1 MATIDEC
8 ITALQ
13 GVLGPIAS
21 NKAAE
26 GLDRSLS
33 CRLTDLGQVL
43 VGRLASGA
51 VRDLR
56 AVPDDPSLPKA
67 DIRLTMTSDDL
78 LALTRGELSFAKAW
92 SSGRLKLDAG
102 IRDLLRLRSVI

>member
-8 ITALQ
+8 TTALQ

-26 GLDRSLS
+26 GLDRSVS
-33 CRLTDLGQVL
+33 CRLTDLDQVL
-43 VGRLASGA
+43 LGRLTAGA
-51 VRDLR
+51 VRDLH
-56 AVPDDPSLPKA
+56 AVPDGPSVPKA
-67 DIRLTMTSDDL
+67 DIRLTMASDDL

-92 SSGRLKLDAG
+92 SSGRLRLDAG
-102 IRDLLRLRSVI
+102 FRDLLRLRSLI

>member
-33 CRLTDLGQVL
+33 CRLTDLDQVL
-43 VGRLASGA
+43 LGRLSAGA
-51 VRDLR
+51 VRDMQ
-56 AVPDDPSLPKA
+56 AVPDGPSVPKA

-78 LALTRGELSFAKAW
+78 MALTCGELSFAKAW

-102 IRDLLRLRSVI
+102 IRDILRLRSLI

>member
-8 ITALQ
+8 ITARH

-21 NKAAE
+21 SKAAE
-26 GLDRSLS
+26 GLDRSVS
-33 CRLTDLGQVL
+33 CRLTDLDQVL
-43 VGRLASGA
+43 LGRLSAGA
-51 VRDLR
+51 VRDMHP
-56 AVPDDPSLPKA
+56 VPDGPAVPKA

-78 LALTRGELSFAKAW
+78 LALTRGDLSFARAW

-102 IRDLLRLRSVI
+102 IRDILRLRSLL

>member
-8 ITALQ
+8 TTALR

-21 NKAAE
+21 NRAAE

-33 CRLTDLGQVL
+33 CRLTDLDQVL
-43 VGRLASGA
+43 LGRLTAGA
-51 VRDLR
+51 VRDLH
-56 AVPDDPSLPKA
+56 AVPDGPSVPRA

-78 LALTRGELSFAKAW
+78 LALTRGDVSFAKAW
-92 SSGRLKLDAG
+92 SSGRLRLDAG
-102 IRDLLRLRSVI
+102 IRDILRLRSLI

>member
-1 MATIDEC
+1 VATIDEC

>member
-8 ITALQ
+8 TTALQ

-21 NKAAE
+21 SKAAE

-33 CRLTDLGQVL
+33 CRLTDLDQVL
-43 VGRLASGA
+43 LGRLTAGA
-51 VRDLR
+51 VRGLH
-56 AVPDDPSLPKA
+56 AVPDGPAVPRA

-78 LALTRGELSFAKAW
+78 LALTGGELSFAKAW
-92 SSGRLKLDAG
+92 SSGRLRLEAG
-102 IRDLLRLRSVI
+102 IRDILRLRSVL

>member
-8 ITALQ
+8 TTALR

-21 NKAAE
+21 SKAAE

-33 CRLTDLGQVL
+33 CRLTDLDQVL
-43 VGRLASGA
+43 LGRLATGA
-51 VRDLR
+51 VRDLH
-56 AVPDDPSLPKA
+56 AVPDGPSVPKA

-78 LALTRGELSFAKAW
+78 MALTRGDVSFAKAW
-92 SSGRLKLDAG
+92 SSGRLKLEAG
-102 IRDLLRLRSVI
+102 IRDILRLRSLL

>member
-8 ITALQ
+8 MTALQ

-21 NKAAE
+21 SKAAE

-33 CRLTDLGQVL
+33 CRLTDLNQVVL
-43 VGRLASGA
+43 GRLSSGA
-51 VRDLR
+51 VKDMH
-56 AVPDDPSLPKA
+56 AVPDEPSVPKA

-78 LALTRGELSFAKAW
+78 LAMTNGDLSFGKAW
-92 SSGRLKLDAG
+92 ASGRVKLEAG
-102 IRDLLRLRSVI
+102 IRDILRLRSAL

>member
-43 VGRLASGA
+43 VGRLTAGA
-51 VRDLR
+51 VRDLH
-56 AVPDDPSLPKA
+56 AVPDEPSLPKA

-78 LALTRGELSFAKAW
+78 LALTAGELTFGKAW

-102 IRDLLRLRSVI
+102 IRDLLRLRSLI

>member
-8 ITALQ
+8 MTALRS
-13 GVLGPIAS
+13 VLGPIAS
-21 NKAAE
+21 SKAAE

-33 CRLTDLGQVL
+33 CRLPDLEQVL
-43 VGRLASGA
+43 LGRLSAGA
-51 VRDLR
+51 VRDLH
-56 AVPDDPSLPKA
+56 AVPDGPSVPKA

-78 LALTRGELSFAKAW
+78 LALTRGDLSFAKAW

-102 IRDLLRLRSVI
+102 IRDILRLRSLL

>member
-1 MATIDEC
+1 VATIDEC
-8 ITALQ
+8 ITALR

-43 VGRLASGA
+43 VGRLTAGA
-51 VRDLR
+51 VRDLH
-56 AVPDDPSLPKA
+56 AVPDEPSLPKA

-78 LALTRGELSFAKAW
+78 LALTAGELTFGKAW

-102 IRDLLRLRSVI
+102 IRDLLRLRSLI

>member
-8 ITALQ
+8 ITALH

-21 NKAAE
+21 SKAAE
-26 GLDRSLS
+26 GLDRSVS
-33 CRLTDLGQVL
+33 CRLTDLDQVL
-43 VGRLASGA
+43 LGRLSAGA
-51 VRDLR
+51 VRDMHP
-56 AVPDDPSLPKA
+56 VPDGPAVPKA

-78 LALTRGELSFAKAW
+78 LALTRGDLSFAKAW

-102 IRDLLRLRSVI
+102 IRDILRLRTLL

>member
-8 ITALQ
+8 MTALH

-21 NKAAE
+21 SKAAE
-26 GLDRSLS
+26 GLDRSVS
-33 CRLTDLGQVL
+33 CRLTDLDQVL
-43 VGRLASGA
+43 LGRLSAGA
-51 VRDLR
+51 VRDMHP
-56 AVPDDPSLPKA
+56 VPDGPAVPKA

-78 LALTRGELSFAKAW
+78 LALTRGDLSFAKAW

-102 IRDLLRLRSVI
+102 IRDILRLRSLL

>member
-1 MATIDEC
+1 MAKIDEC

-43 VGRLASGA
+43 VGRLSSGA

-78 LALTRGELSFAKAW
+78 LALTRGEVSFAKAW

-102 IRDLLRLRSVI
+102 IRDLLRLRSLI

>member
-8 ITALQ
+8 TTALQ

-21 NKAAE
+21 SRAAE
-26 GLDRSLS
+26 GLDRSVS
-33 CRLTDLGQVL
+33 CRLTDLDQVL
-43 VGRLASGA
+43 LGRLRGGA
-51 VRDLR
+51 VHDLH
-56 AVPDDPSLPKA
+56 ALPDGPSVPKA

-78 LALTRGELSFAKAW
+78 LALTRGDLSFAKAW

-102 IRDLLRLRSVI
+102 FRDLLRLRSVL

>member
-8 ITALQ
+8 ITALH

-21 NKAAE
+21 SKAAE

-33 CRLTDLGQVL
+33 CRLTDLDAVVL
-43 VGRLASGA
+43 GRLSAGA
-51 VRDLR
+51 VRDLHP
-56 AVPDDPSLPKA
+56 VPDGPSIPKA

-78 LALTRGELSFAKAW
+78 MSLTRGELSFAKAW

-102 IRDLLRLRSVI
+102 IRDILRLRSLL

>member
-1 MATIDEC
+1 VATIDEC

-21 NKAAE
+21 NKAAD

-43 VGRLASGA
+43 VGRLTTGA

-78 LALTRGELSFAKAW
+78 LALTRGEVSFAKAW

-102 IRDLLRLRSVI
+102 IRDLLRLRSLI

>member
-8 ITALQ
+8 TTALQ

-33 CRLTDLGQVL
+33 CRLTDLDQVL
-43 VGRLASGA
+43 VGRLSAGA
-51 VRDLR
+51 VRDLH
-56 AVPDDPSLPKA
+56 AVPDGPSVPKA

-102 IRDLLRLRSVI
+102 IRDILRLRSLL

>member
-8 ITALQ
+8 TTALR

-21 NKAAE
+21 SKAAE

-43 VGRLASGA
+43 VGRLTTGA
-51 VRDLR
+51 VRDLH
-56 AVPDDPSLPKA
+56 AVPDEPSLPKA

-78 LALTRGELSFAKAW
+78 LALTNGELSFAKAW

-102 IRDLLRLRSVI
+102 IRDLLRLRSLI

>member
-21 NKAAE
+21 SKAAE

-33 CRLTDLGQVL
+33 CRLTDLDQVVL
-43 VGRLASGA
+43 GRLSAGA
-51 VRDLR
+51 VRDMHVL
-56 AVPDDPSLPKA
+56 PDGASVPKA
-67 DIRLTMTSDDL
+67 DIRLTMTSEDL
-78 LALTRGELSFAKAW
+78 LALTRGDLSFGKAW
-92 SSGRLKLDAG
+92 ASGRVKLEAG
-102 IRDLLRLRSVI
+102 IRDILRLRSVL

>member
-8 ITALQ
+8 TTALR

-33 CRLTDLGQVL
+33 CRLTDLDQVL
-43 VGRLASGA
+43 LGRLTAGA
-51 VRDLR
+51 VRDLH
-56 AVPDDPSLPKA
+56 AVPDGPSVPRA

-78 LALTRGELSFAKAW
+78 LALTRGDLSFAKAW
-92 SSGRLKLDAG
+92 SSGRLRLDAG
-102 IRDLLRLRSVI
+102 IRDILRLRSLI

>member
-1 MATIDEC
+1 VATIDEC

-43 VGRLASGA
+43 VGRLTSGA
-51 VRDLR
+51 VRDLH
-56 AVPDDPSLPKA
+56 AVPDEPSLPKA

-78 LALTRGELSFAKAW
+78 LALTHGELSFGKAW

-102 IRDLLRLRSVI
+102 IRDLLRLRSLI

>member
-8 ITALQ
+8 MTALR

-21 NKAAE
+21 SKAAE

-33 CRLTDLGQVL
+33 CRLTDLDQVL
-43 VGRLASGA
+43 LGRLSTGA
-51 VRDLR
+51 VRELH
-56 AVPDDPSLPKA
+56 AVPDGPEVPRA

-78 LALTRGELSFAKAW
+78 VALTQGELSFGKAW
-92 SSGRLKLDAG
+92 SSGRLKFEAG
-102 IRDLLRLRSVI
+102 IRDLMRLRSLL